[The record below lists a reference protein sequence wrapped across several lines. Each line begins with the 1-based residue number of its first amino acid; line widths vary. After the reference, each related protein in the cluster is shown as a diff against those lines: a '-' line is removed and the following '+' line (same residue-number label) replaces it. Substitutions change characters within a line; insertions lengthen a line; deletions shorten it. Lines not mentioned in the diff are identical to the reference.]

1 MKKSLAALAAIGM
14 FAIAFSFQ
22 ISEAQA
28 KVQSEISS
36 SSGCDG
42 ATRVCCANSTVTHRW
57 L

>member
-42 ATRVCCANSTVTHRW
+42 ATRVCCANSTVTHR
-57 L
+57 